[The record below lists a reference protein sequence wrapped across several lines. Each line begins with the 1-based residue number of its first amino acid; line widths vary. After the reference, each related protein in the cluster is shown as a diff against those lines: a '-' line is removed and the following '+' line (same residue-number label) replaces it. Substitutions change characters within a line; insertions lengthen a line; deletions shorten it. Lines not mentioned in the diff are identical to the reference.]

1 VLAGVGN
8 GEQMAWACFQTY
20 GAQERKAVENL
31 TRQGLDAFCP
41 FYTKPVLP
49 SIRAR
54 GPKDAP
60 LFPCYGFVYL
70 EDKTQWGIPGNTYGV
85 IRLLTGNKLDPRPLW
100 VATTYIETI
109 YEIQAKFG
117 GNVLPVDTIVRVKT
131 KDSPFFDQIG
141 TVISMNSNDRIRLL
155 MSLFNR
161 DIIVEFEAGADLEIV
176 ELE

>member
-1 VLAGVGN
+1 
-8 GEQMAWACFQTY
+8 
-20 GAQERKAVENL
+20 
-31 TRQGLDAFCP
+31 
-41 FYTKPVLP
+41 
-49 SIRAR
+49 
-54 GPKDAP
+54 
-60 LFPCYGFVYL
+60 
-70 EDKTQWGIPGNTYGV
+70 
-85 IRLLTGNKLDPRPLW
+85 